1 VPPVAAPSRI
11 IPSTNRDLALYA
23 IGGFVL
29 VLVGG
34 LLIFVS
40 ARRKRPYDR

>member
-1 VPPVAAPSRI
+1 M

-23 IGGFVL
+23 IGGL
-29 VLVGG
+29 ALITVGG

-40 ARRKRPYDR
+40 RRRKRPYDR